1 MMSHITD
8 LYFHISHTWKTS
20 FPEIFLTF
28 SWRRPLSYRNQSI
41 DWIFLHSELK
51 KNKPASI
58 YWQGK
63 YNRSKRKNI
72 NISRQFEHQTQ
83 YKRKY
88 FYDAI
93 CVSSIKTLRRIVD
106 VIFHNIKSEEF
117 SPDTYCLLNIFSIH
131 RNQVGIEEFSPD
143 TYCLL
148 NIFSIHRNQVGIVWV
163 KNIFYFVTYM
173 FPYFL
178 IAFMLYQW
186 NYIYNAIWLPDGKV
200 WAIVEG
206 ITTIARC

>member
-131 RNQVGIEEFSPD
+131 RNQVGI
-143 TYCLL
+143 
-148 NIFSIHRNQVGIVWV
+148 VWV

>member
-72 NISRQFEHQTQ
+72 NISRQFEHETQ

-93 CVSSIKTLRRIVD
+93 CVSSIKNLRRIVD
-106 VIFHNIKSEEF
+106 VNFFTISKMKNFHQTPIASSIF
-117 SPDTYCLLNIFSIH
+117 SPFT
-131 RNQVGIEEFSPD
+131 GIKLALCESKTFFILWPICFHISWSLSCCTNE
-143 TYCLL
+143 T
-148 NIFSIHRNQVGIVWV
+148 I
-163 KNIFYFVTYM
+163 
-173 FPYFL
+173 
-178 IAFMLYQW
+178 
-186 NYIYNAIWLPDGKV
+186 YI
-200 WAIVEG
+200 
-206 ITTIARC
+206 